1 MADTCTIPRA
11 ALLALCDQLRERATR
26 AHGWF
31 EELTALDPEPLN
43 EHEARERV
51 AALGLFLFEI
61 AGDPQALQKT
71 LGAIL
76 DTEA

>member
-1 MADTCTIPRA
+1 MADDCTIPRVA
-11 ALLALCDQLRERATR
+11 ILALRDQLRERAAR

-31 EELTALDPEPLN
+31 EELTAERPEPLSDY
-43 EHEARERV
+43 EARERV

-61 AGDPQALQKT
+61 AGDLEQLQKS

-76 DTEA
+76 EERS

>member
-1 MADTCTIPRA
+1 MADDCTIPRA
-11 ALLALCDQLRERATR
+11 ALLALRDQLCERATR

-31 EELTALDPEPLN
+31 EELTAERPEPLSDY
-43 EHEARERV
+43 EARERV

-61 AGDPQALQKT
+61 AGDLEQMQKS

-76 DTEA
+76 EENA

>member
-1 MADTCTIPRA
+1 MADDCIIPRA
-11 ALLALCDQLRERATR
+11 AILALRDQLRERATR

-31 EELTALDPEPLN
+31 EELTAERPEPLN
-43 EHEARERV
+43 EYEARERV

-61 AGDPQALQKT
+61 AGDLEQMQKS

-76 DTEA
+76 EENA

>member
-1 MADTCTIPRA
+1 MADDCTIPRA
-11 ALLALCDQLRERATR
+11 ALLALRDQLRERATR

-31 EELTALDPEPLN
+31 EELTMMDPEPLN
-43 EHEARERV
+43 EYEARGRI

-61 AGDPQALQKT
+61 AGDLEQMQKS

-76 DTEA
+76 EENA

>member
-1 MADTCTIPRA
+1 MADGCTIPRA
-11 ALLALCDQLRERATR
+11 ALLALRDQLRERATR

-31 EELTALDPEPLN
+31 EELTAERPEPLSDY
-43 EHEARERV
+43 EARERV

-61 AGDPQALQKT
+61 AGDLEQLQQS

-76 DTEA
+76 EEKP

>member
-1 MADTCTIPRA
+1 MADDCTIPRA
-11 ALLALCDQLRERATR
+11 AVIALRGQLRERATR

-31 EELTALDPEPLN
+31 EELTAERPEPLSDY
-43 EHEARERV
+43 EARERV

-61 AGDPQALQKT
+61 AGDLEQMQNS

-76 DTEA
+76 EENA

>member
-1 MADTCTIPRA
+1 MADDCTIPRA
-11 ALLALCDQLRERATR
+11 AVIALRDQLRERATR

-31 EELTALDPEPLN
+31 EELTAERPEPLS
-43 EHEARERV
+43 EYEARERV

-61 AGDPQALQKT
+61 AGVLEQMQKS

-76 DTEA
+76 EENA

>member
-1 MADTCTIPRA
+1 MADDCTIPRT
-11 ALLALCDQLRERATR
+11 ALLALRDQLRERATR

-31 EELTALDPEPLN
+31 EELTAERRKPLS
-43 EHEARERV
+43 EYEARERV

-61 AGDPQALQKT
+61 AGDLEHMQKS

-76 DTEA
+76 EENA